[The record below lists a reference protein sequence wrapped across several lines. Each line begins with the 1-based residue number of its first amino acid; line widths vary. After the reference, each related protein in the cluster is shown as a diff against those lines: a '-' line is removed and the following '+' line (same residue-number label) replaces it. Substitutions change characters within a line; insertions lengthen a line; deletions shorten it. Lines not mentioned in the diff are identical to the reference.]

1 MNLAFIGIGN
11 VGFALANN
19 LQKKG
24 HQILVANNDSNS
36 ASAKEALAKNP
47 SFSLH
52 KVQEAIEAAD
62 VIFLATPFNAYKDIL
77 SGLNFNQKILID
89 CTNPVGAGISHGLN
103 SQISGSETIQNF
115 AQDAR
120 VVKCFTIYGY
130 ENFENSQY
138 PNHDVLPAMLYCGN
152 DQAAKQTVAN
162 LCSDLGFQ
170 PVDTGGLDKALHL
183 EHFTLL
189 WVKMARRD
197 KRSPN
202 FVWALLEK

>member
-52 KVQEAIEAAD
+52 KVQEAIAAAD

-115 AQDAR
+115 AKDAR
-120 VVKCFTIYGY
+120 VVKSFTIYGY

-152 DQAAKQTVAN
+152 DSAAKETVAN

-170 PVDTGGLDKALHL
+170 PVDTGGLDQALHL

-197 KRSPN
+197 KHSPN